1 MFFGTI
7 PLDQAE
13 GAILA
18 HSVSV
23 GGRRY
28 KKGHRLTAADL
39 ALFAEAGRDS
49 IVGARLEPGDV
60 PEDEAARRVAAAA
73 TGPGVRRQEPFT
85 GRCNLYAAA
94 RGLAVIDRD
103 RVVRLNAIDDA
114 VTIATVAPFDVVEPD
129 QMLAT
134 VKIIPFAA
142 PAAAV
147 AEAER
152 LAAEGGPLVRVA
164 AFTAKRVG
172 LAVTR
177 LPETKPT
184 IVQKTID
191 VVRGRVERLGS
202 ELVLAFDCAH
212 DADAVSRAVRRLE
225 DAGCDVILIAGAS
238 ANVDR
243 RDVVPA
249 GIVAAGGEVLHFGM
263 PVDPGNLL
271 LLARHGERPVV
282 GLPGCARSPKV
293 NGFDWVLERLLADVP
308 VTRLDFAAM
317 GPGGLL
323 SEIPTRPQPRA
334 GEAPTA
340 KVPRAPRIAAIVLAA
355 GRSTRMGSN
364 KLLETVGGK
373 PMVAHVVDA
382 VLASSARPVVVVT
395 GHQAPEVEAALAGR
409 AVTFAANPDFADGI
423 SSSLRRGLA
432 ALPPGMDGAVVCLGD
447 MPDVRASHIDRLI
460 AAFNPVEGRGICVP
474 TVDGKRG
481 NPVLFG
487 ADFFAEMR
495 EVQGDTGAKH
505 LIGAH
510 ADMVCEVAMDDAAVL
525 EDVDTPEALAR
536 LRARG

>member
-23 GGRRY
+23 GARRY
-28 KKGHRLTAADL
+28 KKGHRLSAADIIL
-39 ALFAEAGRDS
+39 LREAGRADV
-49 IVGARLEPGDV
+49 IAARLEPGDV

-73 TGPGVRRQEPFT
+73 TGAGVRRQEPFT

-94 RGLAVIDRD
+94 RGVVLIDRE
-103 RVVRLNAIDDA
+103 RVVRLNAIDEA
-114 VTIATVAPFDVVEPD
+114 VTIATVAPFEVVEPD

-142 PAAAV
+142 PAPAV

-164 AFTAKRVG
+164 AFAAKRVG

-177 LPETKPT
+177 LPETKPS

-202 ELVLAFDCAH
+202 ELALAFDCGH
-212 DADAVSRAVRRLE
+212 DAEAVAQAVRRLKG
-225 DAGCDVILIAGAS
+225 AGCDVILIAGAS

-271 LLARHGERPVV
+271 LLARHGRRPVI

-293 NGFDWVLERLLADVP
+293 NGFDWVLERLLADIP
-308 VTRLDFAAM
+308 VTALDFARM

-334 GEAPTA
+334 GDVAAA
-340 KVPRAPRIAAIVLAA
+340 KAPRAPRIAAIVLAA

-364 KLLETVGGK
+364 KLLEPVGGK

-382 VLASSARPVVVVT
+382 VLASAARPVVVVT
-395 GHQAPEVEAALAGR
+395 GHQAPAVEAALAGR
-409 AVTFAANPDFADGI
+409 AITFVANPDFVDGI
-423 SSSLRRGLA
+423 AGSLRRGLA
-432 ALPPGMDGAVVCLGD
+432 ALPPGIDGAVVCLGD
-447 MPDVRASHIDRLI
+447 MPDVGAAHIDRLI
-460 AAFNPVEGRGICVP
+460 AAFNPVEGRAICVP
-474 TVDGKRG
+474 TVHGKRG

-487 ADFFAEMR
+487 AEFFAEMR

-510 ADMVCEVAMDDAAVL
+510 ADTVCEVAIEDPAVL

>member
-1 MFFGTI
+1 MYFGTI

-13 GAILA
+13 GTILA

-28 KKGHRLTAADL
+28 KKGHRLAAGDI
-39 ALFAEAGRDS
+39 ALLRQAGRNEV
-49 IVGARLEPGDV
+49 IAARLEPGDV

-73 TGPGVRRQEPFT
+73 TGPGLRRQEPFT
-85 GRCNLYAAA
+85 GRCNLYATAHGIA
-94 RGLAVIDRD
+94 LVDTV
-103 RVVRLNAIDDA
+103 RVDRLNAIHEA
-114 VTIATVAPFDVVEPD
+114 VTIATVPAFDLVEPD

-152 LAAEGGPLVRVA
+152 VAAEGGPLVRVA
-164 AFTAKRVG
+164 PFAKKRVG

-177 LPETKPT
+177 LPETKRS
-184 IVQKTID
+184 IVDKTVE
-191 VVRGRVERLGS
+191 VVRARVERCGS
-202 ELVLAFDCAH
+202 ELIAALDCAH
-212 DADAVSRAVRRLE
+212 EEQAVADAVRQLAAQGA
-225 DAGCDVILIAGAS
+225 DPILVFGAS

-249 GIVAAGGEVLHFGM
+249 GIVGAGGEVLHFGM

-271 LLARHGERPVV
+271 LLARLGERPVI

-308 VTRLDFAAM
+308 VRPADIARM
-317 GPGGLL
+317 GAGGLL
-323 SEIPTRPQPRA
+323 KEISTRPQPRDA
-334 GEAPTA
+334 ALPEPKA
-340 KVPRAPRIAAIVLAA
+340 PRAPRIAAIVLAA

-364 KLLETVGGK
+364 KLLEPVAGK

-382 VLASSARPVVVVT
+382 VLASAARPVIVVT
-395 GHQAPEVEAALAGR
+395 GHQAAAVEAALTGR
-409 AVTFAANPDFADGI
+409 AVSFVPNPDFADGI
-423 SSSLRRGLA
+423 AGSLRRGLA
-432 ALPPGMDGAVVCLGD
+432 ALPPGIDGAVVCLGD
-447 MPDVRASHIDRLI
+447 MPDVLGLHIDRLI
-460 AAFNPVEGRGICVP
+460 AAFNPVEGRAICVP
-474 TVDGKRG
+474 TVHGKRG

-487 ADFFAEMR
+487 AEFFAEMR

-510 ADMVCEVAMDDAAVL
+510 ADVVCEVAIDDPAVL

>member
-1 MFFGTI
+1 MFFGSI

-23 GGRRY
+23 GTRRY
-28 KKGHRLTAADL
+28 KKGHRLAAGDL
-39 ALFAEAGRDS
+39 ALLREAGRS
-49 IVGARLEPGDV
+49 SVIAARLESGDV
-60 PEDEAARRVAAAA
+60 PEDEAARRVAQAA
-73 TGPGVRRQEPFT
+73 TGANVRRQEPFT
-85 GRCNLYAAA
+85 GRCNLYASV
-94 RGLAVIDRD
+94 RGVAVIDHA
-103 RVVRLNAIDDA
+103 RVDRLNAIHEA
-114 VTIATVAPFDVVEPD
+114 VTIATVPPFDLVDPD

-152 LAAEGGPLVRVA
+152 IVAEGGPLIRVA
-164 AFTAKRVG
+164 AFARKRVG

-177 LPETKPT
+177 LPETKRS
-184 IVQKTID
+184 IIDKTIE
-191 VVRGRVERLGS
+191 VVRARVERCGS
-202 ELVLAFDCAH
+202 ELAAALDCAH
-212 DADAVSRAVRRLE
+212 EEAAVAEAVRKLAAE
-225 DAGCDVILIAGAS
+225 GADPILVFGAS

-249 GIVAAGGEVLHFGM
+249 GIVGAGGEVLHFGM

-271 LLARHGERPVV
+271 LLARLGDRPVI

-308 VTRLDFAAM
+308 VTPVDIARM
-317 GPGGLL
+317 GAGGLL
-323 SEIPTRPQPRA
+323 KEIPTRPQPRD
-334 GEAPTA
+334 GKTPEAKA
-340 KVPRAPRIAAIVLAA
+340 PRAPRIAAIVLAA

-364 KLLETVGGK
+364 KLLEPVGGK
-373 PMVAHVVDA
+373 PMLAHVVDA
-382 VLASSARPVVVVT
+382 ALASAARPVVVVT
-395 GHQAPEVEAALAGR
+395 GNQAPAVEAALAGR
-409 AVTFAANPDFADGI
+409 DVGFAANPDFADGI
-423 SSSLRRGLA
+423 AGSLRRGLA
-432 ALPPGMDGAVVCLGD
+432 ALPPGIDGAVVCLGD
-447 MPDVRASHIDRLI
+447 MPDIRGPHIDRLI
-460 AAFNPVEGRGICVP
+460 AAYNPVEGRAICVP
-474 TVDGKRG
+474 TMQGKRG

-487 ADFFAEMR
+487 AEFFAEMR

-510 ADMVCEVAMDDAAVL
+510 GDVVCEVAIDDPAVL